1 MEANSPKPYTFDRVV
16 RIIIGISVFV
26 GIFLIL
32 KKLSPVLLPFF
43 IGWLIAYLLHPMVE
57 FFQYKLKFKN
67 RVLAIIT
74 TLILVLGSF
83 TGIFLILLPIISN
96 EVAAMGPMIES
107 FSSNFD
113 LTGILPQT
121 WHYDLAAYWAK
132 VDLMST
138 LTNPDFQD
146 FIKTVA
152 PKLWDFL
159 SNSINFVLG
168 LMVMIVIF
176 LYIIFILKDYE
187 KIHLGWVKIIP
198 IKYRPT
204 VEEIYNDMVMGMNK
218 YFRGQALIAT
228 IVGILFATGFTV
240 IGLPMGLLF
249 GLFVGILNL
258 VPYLQA
264 VATVPAL
271 FLIMLK
277 SHETGASFGS
287 VLLGVGIVFAIVQ
300 SFQDL
305 VLVPKIM
312 GKVTG
317 LNPAIIL
324 LSLSIWGYLMGIL
337 GMIIALPLTT
347 LVISYY
353 RRWVLKE

>member
-1 MEANSPKPYTFDRVV
+1 MEANESKPYTFDRVV
-16 RIIIGISVFV
+16 RIIIGISIFL
-26 GIFLIL
+26 GIFLIF

-43 IGWLIAYLLHPMVE
+43 IGWLIAYLLQPLVE
-57 FFQYKLKFKN
+57 FIQYKLKFKN
-67 RVLAIIT
+67 RILSIIT
-74 TLILVLGSF
+74 AMVLVLGSI
-83 TGIFLILLPIISN
+83 TGISMAVIPIITEEILSIS
-96 EVAAMGPMIES
+96 EMLQT
-107 FSSNFD
+107 FSSGFD
-113 LTGILPQT
+113 LSAFLPAAWQA
-121 WHYDLAAYWAK
+121 DLNEYWNK

-168 LMVMIVIF
+168 LMVLVVIF
-176 LYIIFILKDYE
+176 LYIVFILKDYE
-187 KIHLGWVKIIP
+187 KIHLGWVNIIP
-198 IKYRPT
+198 IKYRGT
-204 VEEIYNDMVMGMNK
+204 VEEIYKDMVEGMNK
-218 YFRGQALIAT
+218 YFRGQALIAF
-228 IVGILFATGFTV
+228 IVGILFATGFTI
-240 IGLPMGLLF
+240 IGLPLGLLF
-249 GLFVGILNL
+249 GLFVGVLNL

-264 VATVPAL
+264 VAVVPAF
-271 FLIMLK
+271 FLILLK

-287 VLLGVGIVFAIVQ
+287 VLLGVGIVFTIVQ
-300 SFQDL
+300 SFQDM

-353 RRWVLKE
+353 KRWVLKE

>member
-1 MEANSPKPYTFDRVV
+1 MEAKKPYTFDRVV
-16 RIIIGISVFV
+16 RILIGLTIFV

-43 IGWLIAYLLHPMVE
+43 IGWLIAYLLHPLVE

-67 RVLAIIT
+67 RILSIVT
-74 TLILVLGSF
+74 TLLLVIGSF
-83 TGIFLILLPIISN
+83 TGILLLLTPIITR
-96 EVAAMGPMIES
+96 EIAAMGPMIQS
-107 FSSNFD
+107 FSNNFD
-113 LTGILPQT
+113 WMGFLPQA
-121 WHYDLAAYWAK
+121 WHSDLIEYWSR
-132 VDLMST
+132 VDLIST

-152 PKLWDFL
+152 PKLWNFL
-159 SNSINFVLG
+159 SNSLNFILG

-198 IKYRPT
+198 SKYRPT
-204 VEEIYNDMVMGMNK
+204 VEEIYNDMVHGMNK
-218 YFRGQALIAT
+218 YFRGQSLIAMT
-228 IVGILFATGFTV
+228 VGVLFAIGFTI
-240 IGLPMGLLF
+240 IGLPMGLIF

-264 VATVPAL
+264 VAIVPAL

-305 VLVPKIM
+305 VLVPRIM

-324 LSLSIWGYLMGIL
+324 LSLSIWGYLMGIM